1 MSKIIL
7 NKHINIVHVRSRFP
21 AWSLQF
27 IRNKKFKTVSTF
39 HNVYGSQ
46 NVFKK
51 ILGPRVLSSDDAYR
65 TYSEKK
71 MQNLYVC
78 YYNFNLIRENRIDED

>member
-1 MSKIIL
+1 MKNTFTRFNMS
-7 NKHINIVHVRSRFP
+7 
-21 AWSLQF
+21 A
-27 IRNKKFKTVSTF
+27 
-39 HNVYGSQ
+39 YGRGKNSAK

-65 TYSEKK
+65 TYSENK

-78 YYNFNLIRENRIDED
+78 YYNFNLLKENRIDED